1 MDKNFYTVR
10 AYEQKLFDDRLL
22 TASMEDYVE
31 MLYRCTME
39 GEDYIRLNKLALMLN
54 VRDSSA
60 SKMMQK
66 LGKLGLV
73 DYERYGVIKL
83 TDLGLKVGRYL
94 LSRHNII
101 EKFLRFLSSDSDIL
115 AETELIEH
123 VVSINTVE
131 NLNVL
136 NDFIENNEKV
146 LKEYRDFREEYHK
159 NKKIKDEKKAAS
171 TE

>member
-39 GEDYIRLNKLALMLN
+39 EENYIRLNKLALMLN

-73 DYERYGVIKL
+73 DYEKYGIIKL
-83 TDLGLKVGRYL
+83 TDLGIKVGRYL
-94 LSRHNII
+94 LSRHNTI
-101 EKFLRFLSSDSDIL
+101 EKFLRFLSADSDIL
-115 AETELIEH
+115 VETELIEH
-123 VVSINTVE
+123 VVSSTTVE
-131 NLNVL
+131 NLNIL
-136 NDFIENNEKV
+136 NNFIESNENT
-146 LKEYRDFREEYHK
+146 LDEYRAFREEYY
-159 NKKIKDEKKAAS
+159 KKVKV
-171 TE
+171 

>member
-31 MLYRCTME
+31 MLYRCTMKE
-39 GEDYIRLNKLALMLN
+39 ENYIRLNKLALMLN

-73 DYERYGVIKL
+73 DYEKYGIIKL
-83 TDLGLKVGRYL
+83 TDLGTKVGRYL
-94 LSRHNII
+94 LSRHNTI
-101 EKFLRFLSSDSDIL
+101 EKFLRFLSADSDIL
-115 AETELIEH
+115 VETELIEH
-123 VVSINTVE
+123 VVSSTTVE
-131 NLNVL
+131 NLNIL
-136 NDFIENNEKV
+136 NNFIESNENI
-146 LKEYRDFREEYHK
+146 LAEYRAFREEYY
-159 NKKIKDEKKAAS
+159 KKVKV
-171 TE
+171 

>member
-39 GEDYIRLNKLALMLN
+39 EENYIRLNKLALMLN

-73 DYERYGVIKL
+73 DYEKYSIIKL
-83 TDLGLKVGRYL
+83 TDLGTKVGRYL
-94 LSRHNII
+94 LSRHNTI
-101 EKFLRFLSSDSDIL
+101 EKFLRFLSADSDIL
-115 AETELIEH
+115 VETELIEH
-123 VVSINTVE
+123 VVSSTTVE
-131 NLNVL
+131 NLNIL
-136 NDFIENNEKV
+136 NNFIESNENI
-146 LKEYRDFREEYHK
+146 LAEYRAFREEYY
-159 NKKIKDEKKAAS
+159 KKVKV
-171 TE
+171 

>member
-39 GEDYIRLNKLALMLN
+39 EENYIRLNKLALMLN

-73 DYERYGVIKL
+73 DYEKYGIIKL
-83 TDLGLKVGRYL
+83 TDLGIKVGRYL
-94 LSRHNII
+94 LSRHNTI
-101 EKFLRFLSSDSDIL
+101 EKFLRFLSADSDIL
-115 AETELIEH
+115 VETELIEH
-123 VVSINTVE
+123 VVSSTTVE
-131 NLNVL
+131 NLNIL
-136 NDFIENNEKV
+136 NNFIESNENI
-146 LKEYRDFREEYHK
+146 LAEYRAFREEHY
-159 NKKIKDEKKAAS
+159 KKVKV
-171 TE
+171 

>member
-39 GEDYIRLNKLALMLN
+39 EENYIRLNKLALMLN

-73 DYERYGVIKL
+73 DYEKYGIIKL
-83 TDLGLKVGRYL
+83 TDLGIKVGRYL
-94 LSRHNII
+94 LSRHNTI
-101 EKFLRFLSSDSDIL
+101 EKFLRFLSADSDIL
-115 AETELIEH
+115 VETELIEH
-123 VVSINTVE
+123 VVSSTTVE
-131 NLNVL
+131 NLNIL
-136 NDFIENNEKV
+136 NNFIESNENI
-146 LKEYRDFREEYHK
+146 LAEYRSFREEYY
-159 NKKIKDEKKAAS
+159 KKVKG
-171 TE
+171 

>member
-1 MDKNFYTVR
+1 MVDKNFYTVR

-39 GEDYIRLNKLALMLN
+39 GEDYIRLNKLAMLLN

-73 DYERYGVIKL
+73 DYERYGIIRL
-83 TDLGLKVGRYL
+83 TALGIKVGRYL

-101 EKFLRFLSSDSDIL
+101 EKFLKLLSADSDIL

-123 VVSINTVE
+123 VVSSTTVE
-131 NLNVL
+131 NLNIL
-136 NDFIENNEKV
+136 NNFIEDNKNI
-146 LKEYRDFREEYHK
+146 LCEYRAFREEYHK
-159 NKKIKDEKKAAS
+159 DENVEKI
-171 TE
+171 

>member
-1 MDKNFYTVR
+1 VDKNFYTVR
-10 AYEQKLFDDRLL
+10 AYEQRLFDDRLL

-39 GEDYIRLNKLALMLN
+39 GEDYIRLNKLAMLLN

-73 DYERYGVIKL
+73 DYERYGIIRL
-83 TDLGLKVGRYL
+83 TALGIKVGRYL

-101 EKFLRFLSSDSDIL
+101 EKFLKLLSSDSDIL

-123 VVSINTVE
+123 VVSSTTVE
-131 NLNVL
+131 NLNIL
-136 NDFIENNEKV
+136 NNFIEENKNI
-146 LKEYRDFREEYHK
+146 LCEYRAFREEYY
-159 NKKIKDEKKAAS
+159 KDENV
-171 TE
+171 